1 MTFKEIERRLETTEK
16 ALNAALKEIEYLKIS
31 KTNKTNKTKQLDRS
45 MKDVISPEI
54 FEYLFD
60 YSCDK
65 ETGLPCSADTEK
77 KYRNY
82 SNLYKN
88 ILMACGYSY
97 PYFNSTNC
105 AYFLKSS
112 PIKAIPEDE
121 FKDFCK
127 LLQEVTSL
135 IYSFKLGRPKEENS
149 GKI

>member
-1 MTFKEIERRLETTEK
+1 MTFKEIERRLETAEK
-16 ALNAALKEIEYLKIS
+16 ALNAALKEIEVLKIS
-31 KTNKTNKTKQLDRS
+31 KTKQPDRS
-45 MKDVISPEI
+45 MKDIISPEI

-65 ETGLPCSADTEK
+65 KTGKPCAADTEK
-77 KYRNY
+77 MYRNY

-97 PYFNSTNC
+97 PSFNSTNC

-127 LLQEVTSL
+127 LLQEVTSS